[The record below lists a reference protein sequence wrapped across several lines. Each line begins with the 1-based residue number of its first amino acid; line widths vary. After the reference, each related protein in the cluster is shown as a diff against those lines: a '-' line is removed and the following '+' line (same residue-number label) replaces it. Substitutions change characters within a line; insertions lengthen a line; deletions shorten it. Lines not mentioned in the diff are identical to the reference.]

1 MSYRLAIF
9 DFDGTLADSFPFFV
23 AVFNQ
28 VADKHAF
35 NRIHPEEL
43 DALRK
48 LGARE
53 IMSHIGMPR
62 WKLPLVARTFMGL
75 MKKHRSAIALFQD
88 IADTLRH
95 LDEQGLILA
104 VVSSNSRDNVT
115 QVLGPSC
122 RHIRVFECGASI
134 FGKASRLRRVMR
146 KFAVAPEQVI
156 YIGDQ
161 PTDGEA
167 AATAGIT
174 FGAVA
179 WGYGTHE
186 AFGMLHDHEWFAEV
200 GELRR
205 LAASP
210 EPSAVGSFKPPQ
222 AHE

>member
-104 VVSSNSRDNVT
+104 VVSSNSGTMSRKCWAPAVDISASSSAG
-115 QVLGPSC
+115 LPFSA
-122 RHIRVFECGASI
+122 RHRAC
-134 FGKASRLRRVMR
+134 
-146 KFAVAPEQVI
+146 
-156 YIGDQ
+156 
-161 PTDGEA
+161 
-167 AATAGIT
+167 
-174 FGAVA
+174 
-179 WGYGTHE
+179 
-186 AFGMLHDHEWFAEV
+186 
-200 GELRR
+200 
-205 LAASP
+205 
-210 EPSAVGSFKPPQ
+210 VGSCANSPWRQSRSSISVTNLPMVKPPQ
-222 AHE
+222 RPVSPSARLPGATEPMKHSACFTTMSGLPR

>member
-75 MKKHRSAIALFQD
+75 MKQHRGSIPLFRD
-88 IADTLRH
+88 IADTLSH
-95 LDEQGLILA
+95 LEEKGLILA
-104 VVSSNSRDNVT
+104 VVSSNSKDNVMR
-115 QVLGPSC
+115 VLGSNC
-122 RHIRVFECGASI
+122 RHFRAFECGVSI

-146 KFAVAPEQVI
+146 KFDMAPEQVI

-167 AATAGIT
+167 ASAAGVA

-179 WGYGTHE
+179 WGYGTYE
-186 AFGMLHDHEWFAEV
+186 AFRKLDAHEWFAEV

-205 LAASP
+205 LTGLSGP
-210 EPSAVGSFKPPQ
+210 
-222 AHE
+222 